1 MKKSCLHILS
11 LLLLCAVLSAQSDNV
26 FTAEEYL
33 DIVRRTHPVTRQ
45 ANLLQAKAEARL
57 REARGG
63 FDPKLYGDYE
73 DKQFDSKDYFKIG
86 EAGLKIPLWFGA
98 DLKAGYT
105 WSSGV
110 FLNPE
115 NSLPSQGQAIIGAE
129 VSVLQGLL
137 FDKRREQV
145 RQAQLLEA
153 ANEAERRAVRND
165 LILDAAMAYW
175 NWAFNFQT
183 VKIYEESVELAENRF
198 VGVRE
203 SFLQGDKPA
212 VDTLEALIQIQTRRL
227 DYQRAQVDYLNAG
240 LELSNYLWSTD
251 GAPLEITERL
261 RPELPTADLIPEM
274 PDISRDA
281 LRNSH
286 PDLQQILIK
295 RESLAIKERLKRE
308 ALKPDLRV
316 NFNLLGTGTNFL
328 PSDVDEGDFTG
339 LLTENYKWGATL
351 EYPIFLR
358 KARGGLDF
366 VRLEQSE
373 NELKLDGKQLEIQ
386 NKIRAA
392 LNEARN
398 TATIL
403 QLQEEATENYRLLLT
418 AENEKFRIGESSIFL
433 LNSREQ
439 KLIEARLKTAKAAA
453 ELEKTAYKLEW
464 AAGRLF

>member
-1 MKKSCLHILS
+1 MRIFFTCLIL
-11 LLLLCAVLSAQSDNV
+11 LIGADLSAQSDNI

-33 DIVRRTHPVTRQ
+33 DIVRRTHPVTRR
-45 ANLLQAKAEARL
+45 ANLLQAKAEAKL

-105 WSSGV
+105 WSGGV

-115 NSLPSQGQAIIGAE
+115 NKLPAQGQAIIGAE

-145 RQAQLLEA
+145 RQAELYEA

-165 LILDAAMAYW
+165 LILNAATAYW
-175 NWAFNFQT
+175 NWAYSFQT

-198 VGVRE
+198 LGVRE

-227 DYQRAQVDYLNAG
+227 NYNQALTDYLNAG
-240 LELSNYLWSTD
+240 LELSNYLWNAD
-251 GAPLEITERL
+251 GAPLEVTDRL
-261 RPELPTADLIPEM
+261 RPELPAADIIPAM
-274 PDISRDA
+274 PDVSQDA

-286 PDLQQILIK
+286 PDLQQILVK
-295 RESLAIKERLKRE
+295 RKSLALKERLKRE
-308 ALKPDLRV
+308 GLKPDLRV
-316 NFNLLGTGTNFL
+316 NFNLLGTGTDFL
-328 PSDVDEGDFTG
+328 PSDVNEGDFTG
-339 LLTENYKWGATL
+339 LLAENYKWGATL

-392 LNEARN
+392 VNQAEN
-398 TATIL
+398 TATL
-403 QLQEEATENYRLLLT
+403 LKLQEEAAENYRLLLA

-439 KLIEARLKTAKAAA
+439 KLIEARLKTAKAAT
-453 ELEKTAYKLEW
+453 ELEKTIYKVEW